1 MAYLGDAYKR
11 LVTALALGGYSV
23 LFAYNKVSVLLSSGM
38 SAIIYG
44 LLFGSYLVRKDSHA
58 FW

>member
-1 MAYLGDAYKR
+1 MLGGCLQEASNS
-11 LVTALALGGYSV
+11 TSTWGYSV

-58 FW
+58 F